1 MPDKSAVAD
10 QRKSVVCDNCHTTLP
25 DNAVAC
31 WKCGRQFPS
40 AHLSAPLKPSGPN
53 IAIAVVTF
61 PIALA
66 FFACLGWSIPFTLW
80 GLTVSLGGQN
90 SDGSGLLGAV
100 GTILFAISSIA
111 LIGGAWWGAY
121 WIVNRVNNSTGE
133 RGSRGA

>member
-25 DNAVAC
+25 DDAVAC
-31 WKCGRQFPS
+31 WKCGRQFS
-40 AHLSAPLKPSGPN
+40 LAHPQKSYKSSGPN
-53 IAIAVVTF
+53 LAIAVVTF

-90 SDGSGLLGAV
+90 PNGSGLLGAV
-100 GTILFAISSIA
+100 GAILFAISSIA

-121 WIVNRVNNSTGE
+121 WIVNRVNRS
-133 RGSRGA
+133 S